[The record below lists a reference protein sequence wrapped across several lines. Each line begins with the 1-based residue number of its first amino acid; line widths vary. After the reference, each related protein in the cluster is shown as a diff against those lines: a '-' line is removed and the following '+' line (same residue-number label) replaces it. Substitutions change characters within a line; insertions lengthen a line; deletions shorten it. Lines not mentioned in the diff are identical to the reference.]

1 MRSSRWSLAGLVVL
15 ASVMGLGLV
24 VRARAEQPRREAQQQ
39 GLRLRLER
47 AVWLHEAT
55 DHGDTAALPSALG
68 SPAPGS
74 RRLTVELSV
83 FNPRDV
89 PLRFTPDELRLSEGR
104 TGATWR
110 ATTEPARPFTLGPA
124 ELLFLTLSFD
134 VPGTPA
140 PLRLVWARDD
150 EHTLLLSTRR
160 PGVAR
165 TASSRWPESVTAL
178 PEGSAE
184 AGEALYRGRLGCAGC
199 HGTPEAPDSARVGPP
214 LGAFWRVG
222 ATRIEGL
229 SAAQYAYESLLN
241 PDAFLSPEC
250 PGREGCARPSPMPLY
265 GEVLTAQEMADV
277 VRYLVDPREER

>member
-1 MRSSRWSLAGLVVL
+1 MRGSRWSAAGLAVL
-15 ASVMGLGLV
+15 ASLAGLGLV

-55 DHGDTAALPSALG
+55 DHGDTAALPATPG
-68 SPAPGS
+68 GPAPGS
-74 RRLTVELSV
+74 RRLMVELSV
-83 FNPRDV
+83 FNPREA
-89 PLRFTPDELRLSEGR
+89 PLRFTPAELRLSEGR
-104 TGATWR
+104 TGTTWR
-110 ATTEPARPFTLGPA
+110 ATTELARPFTLGPA

-140 PLRLVWARDD
+140 PLRLVWARED
-150 EHTLLLSTRR
+150 ERALLLTTRR

-165 TASSRWPESVTAL
+165 AARAWPESVREL

-184 AGEALYRGRLGCAGC
+184 AGEALYRGRLGCGGC
-199 HGTPEAPDSARVGPP
+199 HGEPETPDSARVGPP
-214 LGAFWRVG
+214 LGAFARVG

-241 PDAFLSPEC
+241 PDAFIAPEC
-250 PGREGCARPSPMPLY
+250 PGRACARPSPMPLY
-265 GEVLTAQEMADV
+265 GEVLSAQEMADL
-277 VRYLVDPREER
+277 VRYLVDREEAR